1 MGDGLVEG
9 EPVKF
14 ADKLADAFLAEL
26 AFTVDAFFDFDD
38 EGEVVFVALGHIAH
52 QQVV

>member
-1 MGDGLVEG
+1 MEG

-14 ADKLADAFLAEL
+14 ADEFADRFLVKLALAVDAFLY
-26 AFTVDAFFDFDD
+26 FDD